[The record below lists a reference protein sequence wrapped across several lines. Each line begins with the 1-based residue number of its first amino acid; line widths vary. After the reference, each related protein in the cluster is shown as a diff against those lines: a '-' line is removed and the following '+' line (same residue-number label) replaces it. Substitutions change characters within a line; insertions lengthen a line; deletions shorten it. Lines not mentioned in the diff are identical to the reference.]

1 MDEPGF
7 VPKHLGE
14 LDFVVGPED
23 AFVDEADTHGK
34 EDRRQH
40 VFNHGL
46 TLEDLWFWESTQK
59 ENDADADKEANIP
72 KRINFHF

>member
-14 LDFVVGPED
+14 LDFVVGPKD
-23 AFVDEADTHGK
+23 AFVDEAGSHGK

-40 VFNHGL
+40 VFNHWLG
-46 TLEDLWFWESTQK
+46 LEDL
-59 ENDADADKEANIP
+59 
-72 KRINFHF
+72 